1 VTYPVVDL
9 VLDTAA
15 RSINR
20 GKPAV
25 EEYSPRQNYP
35 KAGAG
40 S

>member
-1 VTYPVVDL
+1 VIYPVVDL
-9 VLDTAA
+9 VFDTAA

-25 EEYSPRQNYP
+25 EEYSPRQKYH
-35 KAGAG
+35 KAAAG